1 MKRVTKETNVMV
13 SMNLDGSGVAQ
24 NDTGI
29 PFLDHML
36 DVSTFNLTYVSVRE
50 FDLVTLVF
58 LFLLFIYFFL

>member
-1 MKRVTKETNVMV
+1 
-13 SMNLDGSGVAQ
+13 MNLDGSGVAQ

-50 FDLVTLVF
+50 FDLVALVF

>member
-1 MKRVTKETNVMV
+1 
-13 SMNLDGSGVAQ
+13 MNLDGSGVAQ